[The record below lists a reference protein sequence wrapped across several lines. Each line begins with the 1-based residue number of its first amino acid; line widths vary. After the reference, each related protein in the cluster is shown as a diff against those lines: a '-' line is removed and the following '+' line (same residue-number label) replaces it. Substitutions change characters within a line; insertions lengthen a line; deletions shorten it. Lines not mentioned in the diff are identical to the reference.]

1 MLQIA
6 VFADTHLNTARMLEA
21 VRRER
26 PDILIHLGD
35 HAGDAKVLRREFPE
49 LPLYVVCGN
58 CDTPHSA
65 PETLTVPLGPVKAF
79 LTHGHL
85 YNVRYTIDPLVYAA
99 QEAGARLALFGHTH
113 EALNVDW
120 GGVQVL
126 NPGTAGKGY
135 TLSYGWV
142 TVFDNGGIATE
153 IRPL

>member
-58 CDTPHSA
+58 CDSPHSA

-153 IRPL
+153 SRPL